1 MTTRLVLVAHAPLA
15 SALASAAETIL
26 GPPTLST
33 VAIDFDN
40 NREDS
45 DTEHE
50 IVDALGGPLAHAG
63 TLVLVDVAG
72 ASPCNSVLRTAG
84 DRRDIEIVAGLGLA
98 MLLRVYNY
106 PDSDLA
112 TLATLA
118 AEAGSRSTARLTPPA
133 ESPS

>member
-1 MTTRLVLVAHAPLA
+1 MTPRLLLVAHAPLA
-15 SALASAAETIL
+15 SALAAAAQTIL

-40 NREDS
+40 DREDGGC
-45 DTEHE
+45 E
-50 IVDALGGPLAHAG
+50 IVSALAEPSAQAG

-72 ASPCNSVLRTAG
+72 ASPCNSVLRAVG

-106 PDSDLA
+106 HNRYLA

-118 AEAGSRSTARLTPPA
+118 AEAGGRSTARLTPPI
-133 ESPS
+133 